1 MDNQTENNLH
11 LSEEANHDGVGD
23 HNAIDAFGGFV
34 QKSIADG
41 VEEEKCVVAQYRTT
55 VSQKSEFQ
63 GLLKTCDIKAI
74 PIEWVIDIAD
84 ESNGWFYGTAYH
96 FDDTTQMLHVMV
108 PDKQNPS
115 FDGHVP
121 LDHRTVHLIECVDKQ
136 TDALFN
142 KVVRDSVVKVRWEVE
157 WFEEGAGN
165 EVQVDDDA
173 QAARGRWVSSTA
185 RYFIR
190 IANQLLVED
199 EDFGN
204 DSRGFVMLTC
214 DMNVRL
220 KRCYKGKGIEDFNRL
235 VSEGIVQS
243 APDAIEYSMQN
254 MEYRNSHSH
263 NTPNV
268 NPIRRLADMTRSLRE
283 CLSDLL
289 DEREQLVAEKSKVAK
304 AFNSFVLSGDMDA
317 GLKIMSH
324 VDEISLKE
332 KKKSVDNEQDIMEA
346 AADEAWYLCQRLE
359 KTTSKM
365 SKTGEFHTNDDT
377 DHLRKQIKK
386 LQKELEE
393 KDRELDM
400 IQGRS

>member
-1 MDNQTENNLH
+1 MSQNGDAADNVA
-11 LSEEANHDGVGD
+11 SEAGEVASVQGTVVVGSFISK
-23 HNAIDAFGGFV
+23 AIAE
-34 QKSIADG
+34 G
-41 VEEEKCVVAQYRTT
+41 VEDEKCVVSQYRTT
-55 VSQKSEFQ
+55 PQQKNDFQ
-63 GLLKTCDIKAI
+63 NHVESHDVKSI

-115 FDGHVP
+115 FDGNVP
-121 LDHRTVHLIECVDKQ
+121 LDHRTVHLIECVDGK

-157 WFEEGAGN
+157 WFEEGAGS
-165 EVQVDDDA
+165 EPQVEEDP
-173 QAARGRWVSSTA
+173 AAATGRWVSSIA

-220 KRCYKGKGIEDFNRL
+220 KRCYKGKGIDDFNRL
-235 VSEGIVQS
+235 VTESIVQS
-243 APDAIEYSMQN
+243 APGAIEYSMKN
-254 MEYRNSHSH
+254 MEYRPAGHG
-263 NTPNV
+263 NV
-268 NPIRRLADMTRSLRE
+268 NAPPLHRMAEMARNLRE

-289 DEREQLVAEKSKVAK
+289 DDREQMVAERSKVAK
-304 AFNSFVLSGDMDA
+304 AFNTFVLHGDMDS
-317 GLKIMSH
+317 GLKIMAH
-324 VDEISLKE
+324 VDDLHTKE
-332 KKKSVDNEQDIMEA
+332 KRRSAADNEQDIMEA
-346 AADEAWYLCQRLE
+346 VADEAWYLCQRLE
-359 KTTSKM
+359 KNSSKLAKSDNSNIPEDLEYLQKKM
-365 SKTGEFHTNDDT
+365 
-377 DHLRKQIKK
+377 KK

-393 KDRELDM
+393 KNRELDVLR
-400 IQGRS
+400 GSTLA